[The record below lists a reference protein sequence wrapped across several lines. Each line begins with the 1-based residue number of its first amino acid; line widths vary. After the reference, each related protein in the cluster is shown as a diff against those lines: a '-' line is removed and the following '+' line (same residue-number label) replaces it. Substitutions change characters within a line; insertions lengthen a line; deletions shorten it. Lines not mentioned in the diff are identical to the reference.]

1 MLSPL
6 GKSIQTPSVPSV
18 QYSGRDALIRKIE
31 NRFRFLAAD
40 AGSTLRG
47 TWPSYRQILLAIHS
61 HLNVPCPSD
70 LSTHDLEAEIFL
82 FLLNEHADAV
92 DAAAPATATA
102 ADHATHGDGMGS
114 SSASS
119 SGASRNPNI
128 IQRALAPLKL
138 GAKEVFPTLTRL
150 GATVM
155 VTNMQVNVARQL
167 GSVLIRRTV
176 QYEAASQ
183 IAAATAGS
191 LANKAAVRM
200 AQRGLTQAAVRYGAA
215 RSLLSVMGPLLWAV
229 TAVDLAKMSI
239 GCDYA
244 RIIKAIFALAQI
256 RLLRT
261 DGWATKSMIDAED
274 DSGGS
279 GTDLSN

>member
-1 MLSPL
+1 LLSPL

-18 QYSGRDALIRKIE
+18 QYSGREALVRKIE
-31 NRFRFLAAD
+31 HRFRFLAAD

-47 TWPSYRQILLAIHS
+47 TWPSYRQTLLAIHS

-70 LSTHDLEAEIFL
+70 LATHDLEAEIFL

-92 DAAAPATATA
+92 DAAAPASVTA
-102 ADHATHGDGMGS
+102 AEHATQGDGMGTS
-114 SSASS
+114 SSSTSS
-119 SGASRNPNI
+119 TSGRSPNI
-128 IQRALAPLKL
+128 LQKALAPLKL
-138 GAKEVFPTLTRL
+138 GAKEVFPALTRL

-155 VTNMQVNVARQL
+155 VTNMQTNVARQL

-176 QYEAASQ
+176 QYEAAAQ
-183 IAAATAGS
+183 VAAATAGS
-191 LANKAAVRM
+191 FANRAAVRM

-229 TAVDLAKMSI
+229 TAIDLAKMSI

-261 DGWATKSMIDAED
+261 DGWATKSQCGD
-274 DSGGS
+274 
-279 GTDLSN
+279 DLSN